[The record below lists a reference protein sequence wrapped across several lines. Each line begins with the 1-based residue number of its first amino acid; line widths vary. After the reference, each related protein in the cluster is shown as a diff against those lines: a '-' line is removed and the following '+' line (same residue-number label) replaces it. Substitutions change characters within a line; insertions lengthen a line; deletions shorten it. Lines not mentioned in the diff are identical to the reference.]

1 MRVPINTEMNVHG
14 LLVLFRAAAGV
25 VGFFVFNARMRTALR
40 VHVKSLPT
48 AVSKAAQ
55 VSVIIPARNEASNL
69 PSLLASISALQH
81 APFEVIVV
89 DDHSTDE
96 TAAVA
101 ASFGARVVK
110 PGPLPA
116 GWVGKQWACAA
127 GAAVATG
134 RLLLFTDADTVHAPE
149 LLGLTVSALESQAA
163 DLVSVLPAH
172 AAVSRWE
179 KLQGVF
185 QLLLLVATRAG
196 AASAGGERCFCIGQ
210 YLLIRRSAYE
220 SIGGHT
226 AIRHRVAEDLAMARL
241 IEERGLRF
249 ALVHA
254 PGALRVRMYPD
265 GLAAFVAGWRRN
277 FREGMRAA
285 GVSGVLE
292 TALVLAWLL
301 DTPRWLVETCLQADH
316 TLTLLAVAAFST
328 SCFAIARWQR
338 HVGSFRDRTAIAY
351 PLFALLFVLIS
362 CLALV
367 DRALRRPV
375 AWKGRSIPADG
386 MG

>member
-1 MRVPINTEMNVHG
+1 MGMNVHG
-14 LLVLFRAAAGV
+14 LLVLIRASAGV
-25 VGFFVFNARMRTALR
+25 AGFFVFNARMRTALR
-40 VHVKSLPT
+40 VQPRRLCSG
-48 AVSKAAQ
+48 VSPATE
-55 VSVIIPARNEASNL
+55 VSVIIPARNEANNL
-69 PSLLASISALQH
+69 PSLLASIAALQP
-81 APFEVIVV
+81 AALEVIVV
-89 DDHSTDE
+89 NDHSTDD

-101 ASFGARVVK
+101 ASFGVRVVE

-127 GAAVATG
+127 GAAVARG

-149 LLGLTVSALESQAA
+149 LLGLTVSALESEAA

-172 AAVSRWE
+172 IAVSGWE

-196 AASAGGERCFCIGQ
+196 ASRAGGERCFCIGQ
-210 YLLIRRSAYE
+210 YLLIRRAAYE
-220 SIGGHT
+220 RIGGHT

-249 ALVHA
+249 ALVHE

-265 GLAAFVAGWRRN
+265 GLSSFMAGWRRN

-285 GVSGVLE
+285 GPSGILE
-292 TALVLAWLL
+292 TALVVGWLL
-301 DTPRWLVETCLQADH
+301 DTPRWLMEASIAGDGV
-316 TLTLLAVAAFST
+316 LTFLAGSAFAI

-338 HVGSFRDRTAIAY
+338 HIGAFRDRSAIAY
-351 PLFALLFVLIS
+351 PLFALLFVWIS

-367 DRALRRPV
+367 DRALGRPV
-375 AWKGRSIPADG
+375 AWKGRSIRADQINAS
-386 MG
+386 